1 MSNEMKNNENFYG
14 EAQRDESIDLNSLV
28 KQAKSQNSNETKTLS
43 PLEQKMNNKQELGMM
58 VDNSE
63 LKENNEKVSFAM
75 NDQRM
80 DEMNKRVEEMDS
92 SLEKRKHIVVIQNPV
107 TQPEYMEMM
116 MELESVNIDDN
127 GNAKIDYKNSNGEL
141 IKPRFIRLRTK
152 DDPSFE
158 EEMRNKEN
166 NSSTNNERKNNE
178 EVNNINITKTNTEE
192 AKSNIVKIII
202 DKTGLGI
209 DSINFTEDEK
219 KKIYESQEIQLNEVE
234 VLDIESIKSSRSEK
248 SFQEAI
254 HEYQLSNSKT
264 TICFPAS
271 GFRAQMKGLTYG
283 ELGDIALSLE
293 AGVTVDQ
300 YYKRLSII
308 YNKMMN
314 ISTGPFNSFEDFLK
328 SFAYTDI
335 PMALYGLY
343 VATQPEV
350 QQIQLK
356 CGNNTCLKNFEWSFN
371 TRSLLS
377 LEHCSTK
384 VLNNME
390 LIASAPAMEYDKI
403 KNESAVM
410 NSKFIRM
417 PRSKFI
423 IEIGVISAYEFLYNV
438 IPTLDEEKFKE
449 SFGEDPNQVYANNA
463 LLLMSI
469 RSVRIPSSDGTYI
482 VCEGY
487 KEILDAIYNIS
498 PEEIKIIAAYAN
510 KLATDYTIEFSFKN
524 VKCPY
529 CGSETKNIEVSMDE
543 LVFRTYQQLLS
554 TEINVENIQDL

>member
-1 MSNEMKNNENFYG
+1 MTSNEMKNNENFFN
-14 EAQRDESIDLNSLV
+14 EAQRDESIDLASLV
-28 KQAKSQNSNETKTLS
+28 KQAKTESSGGEKQLS

-58 VDNSE
+58 VENSE
-63 LKENNEKVSFAM
+63 LNEKDEKISYAM
-75 NDQRM
+75 NDNRI
-80 DEMNKRVEEMDS
+80 DEMNKRVEEMDG
-92 SLEKRKHIVVIQNPV
+92 SLEKRKHIVVIKNPT
-107 TQPEYMEMM
+107 TQIEYTNMM
-116 MELESVNIDDN
+116 MELDSVIVDEN
-127 GNAKIDYKNSNGEL
+127 GNAKIDYRNSVGEPM
-141 IKPRFIRLRTK
+141 KPEFIRLRTK

-158 EEMRNKEN
+158 EEMRNKGKNNIENSVNANTDESSN
-166 NSSTNNERKNNE
+166 NSETDSNDRH
-178 EVNNINITKTNTEE
+178 NT
-192 AKSNIVKIII
+192 IVKIII

-209 DSINFTEDEK
+209 DAINLTEEEK
-219 KKIYESQEIQLNEVE
+219 KKVYEAQEIQINEVE
-234 VLDIESIKSSRSEK
+234 VLDIESIKSARTEK
-248 SFQEAI
+248 SFQDVI

-314 ISTGPFNSFEDFLK
+314 ISTGPFKSFEDFLK
-328 SFAYTDI
+328 SFAYTDVE
-335 PMALYGLY
+335 MALYGLY
-343 VATQPEV
+343 VSTQPEV

-356 CGNNTCLKNFEWSFN
+356 CGTNGCGKNFDWKFN

-377 LEHCSTK
+377 LDNCSDK

-390 LIASAPAMEYDKI
+390 TLASAPAMEYDELK
-403 KNESAVM
+403 KNAAVM
-410 NSKFIRM
+410 KSKYIRM
-417 PRSKFI
+417 PQSGFI
-423 IEIGVISAYEFLYNV
+423 IEMGVISAYDFLYNV
-438 IPTLDEEKFKE
+438 IPIMDTEKFKE
-449 SFGEDPNQVYANNA
+449 TFGEDSNHVYANNS
-463 LLLMSI
+463 LLLMSV
-469 RSVRIPSSDGTYI
+469 RSVRIPTSDGTYKL
-482 VCEGY
+482 CEGY
-487 KEILDAIYNIS
+487 KEILEAIYNIS

-510 KLATDYTIEFSFKN
+510 KIATDYTVAFSFKN

-529 CGSETKNIEVSMDE
+529 CGSETENIEVSMDE